1 MTECVLKI
9 FRSLFNCRKC
19 TRCYVCMLLFTY
31 GDSQGLHIT
40 YPALVQSVSVAITCA
55 RDNPDSA
62 AHTTDVH
69 NLGAVGYTVTAKR
82 CAEIERTVG
91 PSKRCS
97 SRAPDL
103 VFSSLARV
111 PRRTRD
117 AARVTRLRR
126 VLACKVVNQR
136 QRVSGMAC
144 REKRTGVL

>member
-1 MTECVLKI
+1 
-9 FRSLFNCRKC
+9 
-19 TRCYVCMLLFTY
+19 MLLFTY

-69 NLGAVGYTVTAKR
+69 DLGAVGYTVTAKR

-111 PRRTRD
+111 PQRARD
-117 AARVTRLRR
+117 AARFGLIARLRR
-126 VLACKVVNQR
+126 VLAWFAHHTVRLGVVARRR
-136 QRVSGMAC
+136 Q
-144 REKRTGVL
+144 VLAHGTVQTSA